1 MASAE
6 GIRTII
12 RREDFGALVY
22 DIHQNS
28 ILRLTGDEAVSRLNN
43 IASDEV
49 VRGINNPSVGA
60 TSLRAPEK
68 IYTDI
73 TKICDMGCEHCLS
86 ESGVEETE
94 TLDRETLDLIGNQ
107 MVEMGIFRIKIGGG
121 EPTLHPDF
129 REIVSTLRNKSLG
142 VSMSTNG
149 LVVAHSKDMARFLAE
164 KNVKVSVSLDGGEE
178 AHNRIRRH
186 PKAFVLALKA
196 IAKLKDEGAYVAIG
210 TTLSRGNL
218 SEVENVIQVAERFE
232 VPIKFKRVKPLGR
245 AVANNLLIL
254 PGAPGYA
261 LAMDLIGKS
270 KWSRLE
276 GILEKSTCQSGDDID
291 PEFDSCGAGTRS
303 MGINAKGQFSTCFF
317 LGDHFLEGNVRE
329 QSIADI
335 WKNGRA
341 FLEIRESVAKGIP
354 ECDIC
359 QRRRIC
365 HGECRAVALH
375 MGGTLNSVDP
385 GCPLKAV

>member
-1 MASAE
+1 MKTALIFMATMCILICGCARP
-6 GIRTII
+6 GTIN
-12 RREDFGALVY
+12 
-22 DIHQNS
+22 NS
-28 ILRLTGDEAVSRLNN
+28 SSVQVTSQITHPPVGNFNDRMKNLADQLDKNVS
-43 IASDEV
+43 
-49 VRGINNPSVGA
+49 GNNPSNTYMVTSFANLDKLGA
-60 TSLRAPEK
+60 TTALGRLIAENLIHGLQTHKWQIVEARLTKEIDINAAGEFSLSR
-68 IYTDI
+68 D
-73 TKICDMGCEHCLS
+73 
-86 ESGVEETE
+86 
-94 TLDRETLDLIGNQ
+94 
-107 MVEMGIFRIKIGGG
+107 
-121 EPTLHPDF
+121 
-129 REIVSTLRNKSLG
+129 
-142 VSMSTNG
+142 
-149 LVVAHSKDMARFLAE
+149 
-164 KNVKVSVSLDGGEE
+164 
-178 AHNRIRRH
+178 
-186 PKAFVLALKA
+186 